1 MKKEDLKNIWNEY
14 NSRLEKMTSINEKLL
29 KNTLRQRSNGV
40 IDRMLKWECFSL
52 IEFTI
57 FLIFT
62 FTATYKSMNDWRF
75 LLSGIFTTLFFIYCI
90 TINIIDIK
98 QLNDIQF
105 FSQSI
110 VDIKQKLLRHKKRDN
125 QFIKIFIF
133 LIPLIIITLIPLG
146 AKFIRNVNLYDKPL
160 FFLILSLVIIVL
172 SYIIFFV
179 SNKII
184 FSRELKIIE
193 SSLEEL
199 ERFKEENTENHFKKF

>member
-1 MKKEDLKNIWNEY
+1 MKKEELKTIWNDY
-14 NSRLEKMTSINEKLL
+14 NSRLEKVISINEKLI
-29 KNTLRQRSNGV
+29 KNTLKQRSNGV
-40 IDRMLKWECFSL
+40 IDRMLKWEYFSL

-62 FTATYKSMNDWRF
+62 LIATYRSMNDWRF
-75 LLSGIFTTLFFIYCI
+75 LLSGIFVTLFLIYCI
-90 TINIIDIK
+90 TVNIIDMR

-146 AKFIRNVNLYDKPL
+146 AKFIRDVNLYDKPL
-160 FFLILSLVIIVL
+160 FFIIFSFVMIVI

-179 SNKII
+179 SNRLV

-193 SSLEEL
+193 NSLEEL
-199 ERFKEENTENHFKKF
+199 ERFKKNNF